1 MIKFKG
7 QAIISILKYV
17 FMNGLIMDYPLT
29 TNTILKYANSAFPDK
44 KLISYLPDGSR
55 HEYTYG
61 KLYKRCC
68 QLANALKNKL
78 GITKGDMVG
87 TFAWNHYQHV
97 ELYYGIPGIGAVC
110 HTINI
115 RLSSQQTEFII
126 NHSEDKVIFVDAT
139 LVPLLEKIAPKLET
153 VEKYI
158 IINAPK
164 GFTTTLPNTIHYED
178 LIGEQLDSI
187 EWPTINENDAS
198 GMCYTSGTTGMP
210 KGVLYSHRSTYLHA
224 MTILSPNAG
233 NYSNNDII
241 LLVVPQFHVMAW
253 GFPYM
258 CLLTGS
264 DMVMPSLHLRPDA
277 IIRIL
282 ESENINKANGVPSIW
297 RGVYE
302 EMKKNPPKTKLAL
315 EEYLVGGSALSASL
329 IENFEKDFGIKG
341 VQAWGMTE
349 TSPLGTASR
358 LQRKH
363 ESLSYKEQIKVR
375 AKQGIEFP
383 GIEMRIIGDNGKVAP
398 RDGKTMGELQVKGA
412 WVIKSYFKT
421 NSRDSFTKD
430 GWFRTGD
437 VSTIDADGYMEITD
451 RTKDLIKSG
460 GEWISS
466 VALELALMSHAKI
479 KEAAV
484 IAIPDEKWSERPL
497 ATLVLADENKHV
509 STEELKEFL
518 SKEFAS
524 YQIPDNYVIIDEVP
538 KTSVGKF
545 DKKEIRRLYAEGKL

>member
-1 MIKFKG
+1 
-7 QAIISILKYV
+7 
-17 FMNGLIMDYPLT
+17 MNGLIMDYPLT
-29 TNTILKYANSAFPDK
+29 TNTILNYANSAFPDK

-164 GFTTTLPNTIHYED
+164 GFTTTLANTIHYED
-178 LIGEQLDSI
+178 LIGEQLETID
-187 EWPTINENDAS
+187 WPAINENDAS

-315 EEYLVGGSALSASL
+315 EEYLVGGSALSGSL
-329 IENFEKDFGIKG
+329 IENFEKDFGIRG

-363 ESLSYKEQIKVR
+363 DSLSYKEQIKVR

-383 GIEMRIIGDNGKVAP
+383 GIEMRIIGDDGKVAP

-421 NSRDSFTKD
+421 NSRDNFTDD

-437 VSTIDADGYMEITD
+437 VSTIDANGYMEITD

-466 VALELALMSHAKI
+466 VALELALMSHANI
-479 KEAAV
+479 REAAV

-497 ATLVLADENKHV
+497 ATLVLADKNKHV

-518 SKEFAS
+518 SKDFAS

>member
-1 MIKFKG
+1 
-7 QAIISILKYV
+7 
-17 FMNGLIMDYPLT
+17 MNGLIMDYPLT
-29 TNTILKYANSAFPDK
+29 TNTILNYANSAFPDK

-55 HEYTYG
+55 HEYTYSQ
-61 KLYKRCC
+61 LYKRCC
-68 QLANALKNKL
+68 QLANALRNKL
-78 GITKGDMVG
+78 GISKGDMVG

-139 LVPLLEKIAPKLET
+139 LVPLLEKIAPKLEP

-164 GFTTTLPNTIHYED
+164 GFTTSLQNIIHYED
-178 LIGEQLDSI
+178 LIGEQLETID
-187 EWPTINENDAS
+187 WPLINEHDAS

-233 NYSNNDII
+233 NYSNNDIV
-241 LLVVPQFHVMAW
+241 LLIVPQFHVMAW

-297 RGVYE
+297 RGVYD
-302 EMKKNPPKTKLAL
+302 EMKKNPPKEKLAL

-329 IENFEKDFGIKG
+329 IENFEKDFGIRG

-363 ESLSYKEQIKVR
+363 EELSEKEQIKVR

-383 GIEMRIIGDNGKVAP
+383 GIEMRIIGDDGKVAP

-412 WVIKSYFKT
+412 WVIRSYFKT
-421 NSRDSFTKD
+421 NSRENFTKD

-437 VSTIDADGYMEITD
+437 VSTIDENGYMEITD

-466 VALELALMSHAKI
+466 VALELALMSHPKI

-484 IAIPDEKWSERPL
+484 IAIPDKKWSERPL
-497 ATLVLADENKHV
+497 ATLVLTDENNPV
-509 STEELKEFL
+509 STEELKGYL
-518 SKEFAS
+518 SKDFAS
-524 YQIPDNYVIIDEVP
+524 YQIPDNYVTINEVP

>member
-1 MIKFKG
+1 
-7 QAIISILKYV
+7 
-17 FMNGLIMDYPLT
+17 MNGLIMDYPLT
-29 TNTILKYANSAFPDK
+29 TTTILNYARSAFPDK

-55 HEYTYG
+55 HEYNYG
-61 KLYKRCC
+61 QLYKRCC
-68 QLANALKNKL
+68 QLANALRNKL

-164 GFTTTLPNTIHYED
+164 GFTTSLPNTIHYED
-178 LIGEQLDSI
+178 LIGEQLETI
-187 EWPTINENDAS
+187 EWPELNENDAS

-224 MTILSPNAG
+224 MTILTPNAG
-233 NYSNNDII
+233 NYSNKDIV
-241 LLVVPQFHVMAW
+241 LLIVPQFHVMAW

-302 EMKKNPPKTKLAL
+302 EMKQNPPKKKLAL

-358 LQRKH
+358 LQKKH
-363 ESLSYKEQIKVR
+363 ESLSNKEQIKIR

-383 GIEMRIIGDNGKVAP
+383 GIEMRIVGDDGKVAP

-421 NSRDSFTKD
+421 NSRDNFTKD
-430 GWFRTGD
+430 SWFRTGD
-437 VSTIDADGYMEITD
+437 VSTIDENGYMEITD

-466 VALELALMSHAKI
+466 VALELALMSHPKI
-479 KEAAV
+479 REAAV
-484 IAIPDEKWSERPL
+484 IAIPDKKWSERPL
-497 ATLVLADENKHV
+497 ATLVLADSNNHV
-509 STEELKEFL
+509 SVEELKEYL
-518 SKEFAS
+518 SKDFAN
-524 YQIPDNYVIIDEVP
+524 YQIPENYKFIEEVP

-545 DKKEIRRLYAEGKL
+545 DKKEIRRLFAEGKL

>member
-1 MIKFKG
+1 
-7 QAIISILKYV
+7 
-17 FMNGLIMDYPLT
+17 MNGLIMDYPLT
-29 TNTILKYANSAFPDK
+29 TNTILNYAKSAFPDK
-44 KLISYLPDGSR
+44 KIITYLPNGSR
-55 HEYTYG
+55 HEYTYDQ
-61 KLYKRCC
+61 LYKRSC

-126 NHSEDKVIFVDAT
+126 NHSEDKIIFVDAT
-139 LVPLLEKIAPKLET
+139 LVPLLEKIASKLET

-158 IINAPK
+158 IINAPEN
-164 GFTTTLPNTIHYED
+164 FSTTLINTIHYED
-178 LIGEQLDSI
+178 LLKGQLDSI
-187 EWPTINENDAS
+187 RWPELNENEAC

-224 MTILSPNAG
+224 MTIMTPNAG
-233 NYSNNDII
+233 NYSNEDVI
-241 LLVVPQFHVMAW
+241 LLIVPQFHVMAW

-258 CLLTGS
+258 CLLTGA
-264 DMVMPSLHLRPDA
+264 DMVMPSLHLQPKA

-282 ESENINKANGVPSIW
+282 ESEDINKANGVPSIW
-297 RGVYE
+297 RGVYD
-302 EMKKNPPKTKLAL
+302 EMKKNPPKKKLAL
-315 EEYLVGGSALSASL
+315 KEYLVGGSALSVSL
-329 IENFEKDFGIKG
+329 IENFEKDFDIKG

-358 LQRKH
+358 LQSKH
-363 ESLSYKEQIKVR
+363 KKLSKKDQLKVR
-375 AKQGIEFP
+375 AKQGIEFQ
-383 GIEMRIIGDNGKVAP
+383 GIEMRIVGDDGKVAP

-412 WVIKSYFKT
+412 WVINSYFKT
-421 NSRDSFTKD
+421 NNRDNFTED

-466 VALELALMSHAKI
+466 VALESALMSHPKI

-497 ATLVLADENKHV
+497 ATIVLSDDGEPTSV
-509 STEELKEFL
+509 EELKEFL
-518 SKEFAS
+518 SSDFAN
-524 YQIPDNYVIIDEVP
+524 YQIPDKYVTIKQVP

-545 DKKEIRRLYAEGKL
+545 DKKEIRRLYAEGKLK

>member
-1 MIKFKG
+1 
-7 QAIISILKYV
+7 
-17 FMNGLIMDYPLT
+17 MDYPLT
-29 TNTILKYANSAFPDK
+29 TTNILNYAKNVFPNK
-44 KLISYLPDGSR
+44 RLISYLPNGDR

-61 KLYKRCC
+61 QMYKRCC
-68 QLANALKNKL
+68 QLANALRNKL
-78 GITKGDMVG
+78 GITKGDMIG

-126 NHSEDKVIFVDAT
+126 NHSKDKVIFVDAT

-153 VEKYI
+153 VEMYI
-158 IINAPK
+158 ILNAPK
-164 GFTTTLPNTIHYED
+164 DFTTNLPNIIHYED
-178 LIGEQLDSI
+178 LLEEQLETID
-187 EWPTINENDAS
+187 WPTINENDAC
-198 GMCYTSGTTGMP
+198 GMCYTSGTTGHP
-210 KGVLYSHRSTYLHA
+210 KGALYSHRSTYLHA

-233 NYSNNDII
+233 NYSNSDII
-241 LLVVPQFHVMAW
+241 LLIVPQFHVMAW
-253 GFPYM
+253 GYPYM
-258 CLLTGS
+258 CLLTGA
-264 DMVMPSLHLRPDA
+264 DMVMPSMHLQPEA

-282 ESENINKANGVPSIW
+282 ESENVNKANGVPSIW

-329 IENFEKDFGIKG
+329 IENFEKDFGIRG

-349 TSPLGTASR
+349 TSPLGTACR
-358 LQRKH
+358 LQKKH
-363 ESLSYKEQIKVR
+363 DKLTEKEQIKIR

-383 GIEMRIIGDNGKVAP
+383 GIEMRIVGNNGEVVP
-398 RDGKTMGELQVKGA
+398 RDGKSIGELQVKGA
-412 WVIKSYFKT
+412 WVIKSYFKI
-421 NSRDSFTKD
+421 NSSDNFTED

-466 VALELALMSHAKI
+466 VALESALMSHPKI
-479 KEAAV
+479 IEAAV

-497 ATLVLADENKHV
+497 ATFVLSDKN
-509 STEELKEFL
+509 STISEEELKEYL
-518 SKEFAS
+518 AKDFAK
-524 YQIPDNYVIIDEVP
+524 YQIPDNYVAMDQVP

>member
-1 MIKFKG
+1 
-7 QAIISILKYV
+7 
-17 FMNGLIMDYPLT
+17 MNGLIMDYPLT
-29 TNTILKYANSAFPDK
+29 TTTILKYAKSAFPHK
-44 KLISYLPDGSR
+44 KLISYLPNGDR
-55 HEYTYG
+55 HEYTYDE
-61 KLYKRCC
+61 LEKRSC

-78 GITKGDMVG
+78 GINKGDMVG

-97 ELYYGIPGIGAVC
+97 ELYYGIPGIGAIC
-110 HTINI
+110 HTINV

-158 IINAPK
+158 IINAPEN
-164 GFTTTLPNTIHYED
+164 FSTTLLNIIHYEN
-178 LIGEQLDSI
+178 LIENQLDTI
-187 EWPTINENDAS
+187 DWPILNENEAC

-233 NYSNNDII
+233 NYSNDDVI
-241 LLVVPQFHVMAW
+241 LLIVPQFHVMAW

-264 DMVMPSLHLRPDA
+264 DMVMPSLHLQPKA
-277 IIRIL
+277 IIKML
-282 ESENINKANGVPSIW
+282 ESEKITKANGVPSIW
-297 RGVYE
+297 MGVYE
-302 EMKKNPPKTKLAL
+302 EMKQNPPTKKLAL
-315 EEYLVGGSALSASL
+315 KEYLVGGSALPASL
-329 IENFEKDFGIKG
+329 IENFENDFGIRG

-358 LQRKH
+358 LQKKH
-363 ESLSYKEQIKVR
+363 KALSNKEQIKIR

-383 GIEMRIIGDNGKVAP
+383 GIEMRIVGENGKVAP

-421 NSRDSFTKD
+421 NNRDNFTDD

-466 VALELALMSHAKI
+466 VALELALMAHPKI

-484 IAIPDEKWSERPL
+484 IAIPDKKWSERPL
-497 ATLVLADENKHV
+497 AAIVLTDNSKPI
-509 STEELKEFL
+509 SDDELKEFL
-518 SKEFAS
+518 SYDFAN
-524 YQIPDNYVIIDEVP
+524 YQIPDNYVTIDLVP

-545 DKKEIRRLYAEGKL
+545 DKKEIRRLYAEGKLN